1 MVVASPTTSS
11 EWTWVNGYPGMGGWA
26 GVYGTQGVPAATNV
40 PGVRDLAVSW
50 IDRTGNLWLFGGG
63 GLAANP
69 ESVAAGLLNDLWEF
83 NPTTSEWTWVSGSQ
97 VANSQGVY
105 GTKGVPAAGN
115 VPAARSGAVSWTDS
129 NGNLWLFGGGIYEG
143 GGIGSGAS
151 NVDSSLGGSPSGAGA
166 GTFNDLWEFNPTTSE
181 WTWVTGSGSQVAGSY
196 GVYGTQGVPAST
208 NVPGSRSDA
217 VTWTDSSG
225 NLWLFG
231 GYGSALS
238 GSGLL
243 NDLWEFDPTTKE
255 WTWVSGSNSANAQGV
270 YGTQGVPAAT
280 NVPGA
285 RNLAVSW
292 ADSNGNF
299 WLFGGNVSSVA
310 GSIAGGLVFNDLWE
324 FNPTTKEWTWVS
336 GSQTAMAEGVYGTE
350 GVPASTNVPGG
361 RELAVSWT
369 DSSGNLWLFGGDG
382 VTTSGLYGFFNDL
395 WKFNPQTMEWTW
407 VSGSSGAGSWGG
419 VYGTEGVPADNNIPG
434 ARNGAVS
441 WTDGSGNLWLFGGE
455 GSADIG
461 VGGFF
466 NDLWHHQP

>member
-1 MVVASPTTSS
+1 
-11 EWTWVNGYPGMGGWA
+11 
-26 GVYGTQGVPAATNV
+26 
-40 PGVRDLAVSW
+40 
-50 IDRTGNLWLFGGG
+50 
-63 GLAANP
+63 
-69 ESVAAGLLNDLWEF
+69 
-83 NPTTSEWTWVSGSQ
+83 
-97 VANSQGVY
+97 
-105 GTKGVPAAGN
+105 
-115 VPAARSGAVSWTDS
+115 
-129 NGNLWLFGGGIYEG
+129 
-143 GGIGSGAS
+143 
-151 NVDSSLGGSPSGAGA
+151 
-166 GTFNDLWEFNPTTSE
+166 
-181 WTWVTGSGSQVAGSY
+181 
-196 GVYGTQGVPAST
+196 
-208 NVPGSRSDA
+208 
-217 VTWTDSSG
+217 
-225 NLWLFG
+225 
-231 GYGSALS
+231 LS

>member
-1 MVVASPTTSS
+1 
-11 EWTWVNGYPGMGGWA
+11 MGGWA

-40 PGVRDLAVSW
+40 PGSRDLAVSW

-115 VPAARSGAVSWTDS
+115 VPAARSGAVSWTDN

-196 GVYGTQGVPAST
+196 GVYGTLGVPATT
-208 NVPGSRSDA
+208 NTPGSRSGA

-231 GYGSALS
+231 GYGDASS
-238 GSGLL
+238 GIGLL
-243 NDLWEFDPTTKE
+243 NDLWEFNPTTSE

-270 YGTQGVPAAT
+270 YGTQGVPAST

-292 ADSNGNF
+292 TVSNGNF
-299 WLFGGNVSSVA
+299 WIFGGNVSSVA

-336 GSQTAMAEGVYGTE
+336 GSQTAMAEGVYGTQ

-361 RELAVSWT
+361 HELAVSWT

-395 WKFNPQTMEWTW
+395 WEFNPQTMEWTW
-407 VSGSSGAGSWGG
+407 VTGDSGAGSWGG
-419 VYGTEGVPADNNIPG
+419 VYGTEGAPADTNLPG
-434 ARNGAVS
+434 ARNGVVS
-441 WTDGSGNLWLFGGE
+441 WTDSKGNLWLFGGE
-455 GSADIG
+455 GYADVG
-461 VGGFF
+461 TGGFF
-466 NDLWHHQP
+466 NDLWRYQP